1 MRDPNR
7 IEPIITEIENFWK
20 ENPDLRLGQ
29 IIANCLRAYDGR
41 LNCDPFYIEDDQLLK
56 GLNNLRGSTH

>member
-56 GLNNLRGSTH
+56 GLNNLRESTH

>member
-7 IEPIITEIENFWK
+7 IEPIITEIESFWK
-20 ENPDLRLGQ
+20 DNPDLRLGQ

-56 GLNNLRGSTH
+56 GLNNLRESTH